1 MCADTL
7 SRCFSDMK
15 DSDKQ
20 EFLPGATK
28 VKKDFIVSGNAA
40 DEEAQG
46 ISFYDDGET
55 GNNEPVYL

>member
-1 MCADTL
+1 
-7 SRCFSDMK
+7 MK